1 MCYGRTSPLTPGGPC
16 SASAEKSFSEYIVFS
31 LGAFRHAGPL
41 PRSQQVPP
49 LEMQKLYLNNLR
61 GLDIQH
67 YTLGSAEWLFY
78 FMTIS

>member
-1 MCYGRTSPLTPGGPC
+1 M
-16 SASAEKSFSEYIVFS
+16 FS